1 MGAGSVSNDKQPEP
15 LVPGSA
21 VSAILVRGDMNIA
34 GTCTVTYLDDTHLLA
49 CGHPLLQSGSVDIPM
64 TKATVLATLPSPE
77 NSFKIVNTTEP
88 VGAFVQD
95 RPRGHHGTLDREP
108 HMIR

>member
-1 MGAGSVSNDKQPEP
+1 
-15 LVPGSA
+15 
-21 VSAILVRGDMNIA
+21 MNIA
-34 GTCTVTYLDDTHLLA
+34 GTCTVTYIDDTHLLA
-49 CGHPLLQSGSVDIPM
+49 CGHPLLQSGSVDMPM

-95 RPRGHHGTLDREP
+95 RRTGIMGRFDRQP
-108 HMIR
+108 HMIPVTLTFQRRQPSQDSSTTKC